1 MTDKKPT
8 TAAKTA
14 TKTKASGSISKAPA
28 KKAPVKRA
36 TVKETPAKKAPASA
50 AATANPPTP
59 NATATESPKAEPTKA
74 KAEVDVT
81 GTDAPETKKQDEAAQ
96 KTSLSFSGGL
106 QSFLATQNISIAF
119 TSYQSGNFYLIGGGT
134 DGKLSLHSSKYP
146 KAMGIVGD
154 GSRIYLA
161 TLSQIVRL
169 ENTLSDG
176 QIANGK
182 HDKVYVPRSFQ
193 TTGDVDLHEVGICK
207 NGRVVFVNT
216 RYSCLAQFNPKHSF
230 EVLWKPPFISKIVP
244 EDRCHL
250 NGLAMRDGAPK
261 YVTAVCR
268 SDTVDGWRDRRDSG
282 GVIIDIDTNEIMAEG
297 LSMPHSPRWHNG
309 KLWVLNSGSG
319 ELGWINPDTKSFEPV
334 AFCPGFVR
342 GLAFHGN
349 YAIMTLSKPR
359 HGRFEGLT
367 LDKTLQDKDADAWCG
382 VQIINLRDGSVA
394 HWVRFDGAIIELFDV
409 CVLNGVKSAMT
420 LPPGSRELGKFVTFT
435 DATQTR
441 LS

>member
-1 MTDKKPT
+1 MTDKKLAETSKAT
-8 TAAKTA
+8 TGTEAPAK
-14 TKTKASGSISKAPA
+14 KAPA
-28 KKAPVKRA
+28 KKAAV
-36 TVKETPAKKAPASA
+36 KKAPAKAPAARKATTAKTAATKTA
-50 AATANPPTP
+50 AAKPAP
-59 NATATESPKAEPTKA
+59 AAKA
-74 KAEVDVT
+74 KTKPQIDVT
-81 GTDAPETKKQDEAAQ
+81 RADASENKTPDTPATKKADEPAQ
-96 KTSLSFSGGL
+96 KTSMSFSGGL

-119 TSYQSGNFYLIGGGT
+119 TSYQSGNIYLIGGGT
-134 DGKLSLHSSKYP
+134 DGKLSLHSAKYP

-169 ENTLSDG
+169 ENTLSGG

-182 HDKVYVPRSFQ
+182 HDKLYVPRSFQ
-193 TTGDVDLHEVGICK
+193 TTGDVDLHEVGVRK

-250 NGLAMRDGAPK
+250 NGLAMRDGEPK

-268 SDTVDGWRDRRDSG
+268 SDTVDGWRDRRDNG

-319 ELGWINPDTKSFEPV
+319 ELGWINPETKSFEPV

-342 GLAFHGN
+342 
-349 YAIMTLSKPR
+349 
-359 HGRFEGLT
+359 
-367 LDKTLQDKDADAWCG
+367 
-382 VQIINLRDGSVA
+382 
-394 HWVRFDGAIIELFDV
+394 
-409 CVLNGVKSAMT
+409 
-420 LPPGSRELGKFVTFT
+420 
-435 DATQTR
+435 
-441 LS
+441 